1 MRKAGVRVVRARLLI
16 ESGAY
21 SIYSPMMGRVLIYT
35 AIRPTARVNYPE
47 RERGCVCVCV
57 SIKSYNE

>member
-1 MRKAGVRVVRARLLI
+1 MVSRIRTGGEEGGRTCCARARLLI

-35 AIRPTARVNYPE
+35 AM
-47 RERGCVCVCV
+47 
-57 SIKSYNE
+57 